1 MKPVFS
7 VSFREVILAERSRL
21 VLLKDLADLGPAKV
35 FVDLPVYLNYS
46 EYVSGFAAKHTE

>member
-35 FVDLPVYLNYS
+35 FVDIPVYLNYS